1 MALKS
6 PEAVL
11 RSALIANPA
20 VAALA
25 GTRIY
30 PIIAP
35 ASASL
40 PFITWRRSG
49 IKREQTLSGPMG
61 TPTVTVDFTMYG
73 TTYEEVRDMADKA
86 RRVLDGYGGTSDN
99 TTVNQAALVNES
111 DGFETLAGADLPI
124 VYQVTQT
131 YDVLWQEI

>member
-11 RSALIANPA
+11 RSALVANSA
-20 VAALA
+20 VAALV
-25 GTRIY
+25 GSRIY

-35 ASASL
+35 ATAVL

-49 IKREQTLSGPMG
+49 IQREQTLSGPMG
-61 TPTVTVDFTMYG
+61 TPTVTVELNMYG
-73 TTYEEVRDMADKA
+73 TTYEEARDMADKV
-86 RRVLDGYGGTSDN
+86 RRVLDGYGGTADN
-99 TTVNQAALVNES
+99 TTVNHAALTNES

>member
-11 RSALIANPA
+11 RSALLASQP
-20 VAALA
+20 VAAIV
-25 GTRIY
+25 GSQVY

-35 ASASL
+35 ATATFPL
-40 PFITWRRSG
+40 ITWRRST
-49 IKREQTLSGPMG
+49 IRREQTLTGPMG
-61 TPTVTVDFTMYG
+61 TPTVTVELTIHG
-73 TTYEEVRDMADKA
+73 TSYEEVRDLADKV
-86 RRVLDGYGGTSDN
+86 RSVLDGYGGTSDN

-131 YDVLWQEI
+131 YDVLWQES

>member
-1 MALKS
+1 VALKS
-6 PEAVL
+6 PESVL
-11 RSALIANPA
+11 RSALIANSS

-25 GTRIY
+25 GSRIY

-35 ASASL
+35 ATAVL
-40 PFITWRRSG
+40 PFITWRRSA
-49 IKREQTLSGPMG
+49 IRREQTLSGPMG
-61 TPTVTVDFTMYG
+61 TPTVTVELQMYG
-73 TTYEEVRDMADKA
+73 TTYEEVRDMADKV
-86 RRVLDGYGGTSDN
+86 RHVLDGYGGTADN